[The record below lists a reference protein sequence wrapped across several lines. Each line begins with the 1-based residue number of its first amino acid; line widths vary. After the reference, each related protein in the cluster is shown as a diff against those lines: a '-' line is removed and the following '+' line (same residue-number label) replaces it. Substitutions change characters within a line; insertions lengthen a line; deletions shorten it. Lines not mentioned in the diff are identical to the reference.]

1 MNRKVVNSSVVG
13 CWVVI
18 ILLAI
23 VTSMVGCSNKRS
35 TKDDETVV
43 IIKSLYAPYSVE
55 KGQTGVVD
63 AEVKDDQDRSIS
75 GVRVSFSVS
84 PASAGYCTP
93 TMDTTDANGLAATV
107 FTATDIGTA
116 TIQASAEGAQPKT
129 ARIDVVSTEEEQTAK
144 PLEIDISPLWLP
156 ADGISASTVKAT
168 LRDSTGA
175 LIENGTIVKFVAG
188 EDFDDVDGDG
198 YYTDGVDQPRY
209 DTNGDGKWNS
219 IGIIA
224 PYALTQNGVA
234 EVTYTAG
241 FRTGTAYIKVT
252 AGNAGQQVQDYNT
265 VLLVPTDAVAYIV
278 LASEHSSIQVKGTG
292 GVEATQVSA
301 ICYDANGNRVD
312 ESFPVE
318 FYIISGPGG
327 GLSLGGE
334 ESEAVTVTTNSYGE
348 AQVTLSSG
356 FISGTVRIRA
366 KVGSVLSYSTLV
378 TVSAGPAFDISVGV
392 NPCNIRGWDI
402 DCVEADLCACVV
414 DQWGNPVPNLTAVY
428 FSAEEGM
435 VQSSD
440 QTKDG
445 CAHTKYLSGDPR
457 DDGLAIIWA
466 ETQGEDGTVK
476 DSTILIVSGPPASV
490 AFLSYPHSL
499 LANGISK
506 GDVMVRVLDV
516 NHNFVVGGTPV
527 KMRTNFGFVT
537 DGITSDGCYASLCE
551 TELTSQV
558 LTQDHSMPNPYLDDG
573 VGVVNVLTA
582 KSGFVSA
589 SVNVTFLT
597 ACTYTRNCEIDMETK
612 VPHGAAVP
620 IVIIVKDRYGNPL
633 GGHKIVANQAKTT
646 NGVIAGTTYTNAF
659 GEATGFTFTAS
670 TDISVETAVITLC
683 DEDPRGGVCL
693 AKKIELS
700 EE

>member
-1 MNRKVVNSSVVG
+1 MNRKVVSSSAVG
-13 CWVVI
+13 CWVVV
-18 ILLAI
+18 ILLSI

-35 TKDDETVV
+35 TKDDETAVL
-43 IIKSLYAPYSVE
+43 IKSLYAPYSVE

-63 AEVKDDQDRSIS
+63 VEVKDDQDRPVS

-84 PASAGYCTP
+84 PASVGYCTP

-107 FTATDIGTA
+107 FTATDLGTA
-116 TIQASAEGAQPKT
+116 TIQASAQGAPPKT
-129 ARIDVVSTEEEQTAK
+129 AQIDVVSTEAEQTAE
-144 PLEIDISPLWLP
+144 PLEIDIDPLWLP
-156 ADGISASTVKAT
+156 ADGISTSTVRAT
-168 LRDSTGA
+168 LRDSTGTP
-175 LIENGTIVKFVAG
+175 IENGTVVKFVAG

-198 YYTDGVDQPRY
+198 YYTQGVDQLRY
-209 DTNGDGKWNS
+209 DTNGDGKWNP

-224 PYALTQNGVA
+224 PYAITQNGIA
-234 EVTYTAG
+234 ELTYTAG

-278 LASEHSSIQVKGTG
+278 LTSERSSIQVKGTG

-327 GLSLGGE
+327 GLTLGGE

-348 AQVTLSSG
+348 AHVTLSSG
-356 FISGTVRIRA
+356 YKSGTVRIRA
-366 KVGSVLSYSTLV
+366 KVGSVLSYSTIV
-378 TVSAGPAFDISVGV
+378 AVSAGPPFDISVGV

-435 VQSSD
+435 VQSND

-445 CAHTKYLSGDPR
+445 CAHTMYLSGDPR
-457 DDGLAIIWA
+457 EDGLAIIWA
-466 ETQGEDGTVK
+466 ETQGEDGIVK

-499 LANGISK
+499 LADGISK
-506 GDVMVRVLDV
+506 GDVVVRVLDV
-516 NHNFVVGGTPV
+516 NHNYVIGGTPV
-527 KMRTNFGFVT
+527 RMKTNFGFVT
-537 DGITSDGCYASLCE
+537 DGATSDGCYASICE
-551 TELTSQV
+551 TELKSQV
-558 LTQDHSMPNPYLDDG
+558 LTQDYSVPNPYLDDG
-573 VGVVNVLTA
+573 VGAINVLTA

-597 ACTYTRNCEIDMETK
+597 AYTYSKNCEVDMEAK
-612 VPHGAAVP
+612 VPYGATVP
-620 IVIIVKDRYGNPL
+620 IVVIIKDRYGNPL
-633 GGHKIVANQAKTT
+633 GGHKIVANQPKTT
-646 NGVIAGTTYTNAF
+646 NGTISGTGYTNAF
-659 GEATGFTFTAS
+659 GEATGFAFTAA
-670 TDISVETAVITLC
+670 TTGAETAIVTLC
-683 DEDPRGGVCL
+683 DEDARGGVCF
-693 AKKIELS
+693 AKKIELG
-700 EE
+700 ED